1 MSEEAQK
8 YLSARRST
16 EEASRAVYFAITM
29 SDDSSEEDYVN
40 TINKCLLLYHY
51 NEKKKRNK
59 PRFWISDHI
68 RERPIKGEL
77 MRMFYDLQDEYFKN
91 YFRVDR
97 KQFEELLSLINE
109 DITKQDTNFRKAVSP
124 REKLAI
130 TLR

>member
-1 MSEEAQK
+1 
-8 YLSARRST
+8 
-16 EEASRAVYFAITM
+16 
-29 SDDSSEEDYVN
+29 
-40 TINKCLLLYHY
+40 
-51 NEKKKRNK
+51 
-59 PRFWISDHI
+59 
-68 RERPIKGEL
+68 